1 MRSMLSSTSFNQ
13 DISSW
18 STSLVT
24 DMAYLFSGTPF
35 NQDIS
40 NWDTAKVTDMDEMFR
55 NCGSFNQDLSGW
67 CVDKID
73 SEPSNFSLNSI
84 LENSNK
90 PVWGTCPD

>member
-1 MRSMLSSTSFNQ
+1 
-13 DISSW
+13 
-18 STSLVT
+18 
-24 DMAYLFSGTPF
+24 
-35 NQDIS
+35 
-40 NWDTAKVTDMDEMFR
+40 VTDMDEMFR